1 VTTETRSR
9 PALVALLAERDFLLA
24 SLADL
29 EREHAAGDVA
39 EADFSALRS
48 RYVTRAAEALREIER
63 LETDDARPKGL
74 IAVRPPGFRQFLGER
89 RVRRSLMA
97 IGCICVAGIALLV
110 AAKLAG
116 VRLPGESAT
125 GTVNVPSQ
133 VLVREELAQAS
144 VLGSE
149 RQVSPA
155 VALYD
160 TVLQQ
165 VPNQPEA
172 LTYRG
177 WLIRLAGLQAH
188 SAATVRTGD
197 ASLAHAVAVA
207 PGYADGRALYGV
219 ALLED
224 AHASG
229 RALQQFRAFAADRP
243 SNSLL
248 AAVGPKAAAAFVA
261 SHAKLPTA
269 LAPYAR

>member
-1 VTTETRSR
+1 MTTGIRSR
-9 PALVALLAERDFLLA
+9 PALDALLAERDFLLA

-39 EADFSALRS
+39 DEDFSILRG
-48 RYVTRAAEALREIER
+48 RYITRAAEALREIER
-63 LETDDARPKGL
+63 LEERRSQPVDAVSSRRPGL
-74 IAVRPPGFRQFLGER
+74 RRRLGQR
-89 RVRRSLMA
+89 RVRRVLIA
-97 IGCICVAGIALLV
+97 TGCICVAGIAFLV

-149 RQVSPA
+149 RQVSAA

-177 WLIRLAGLQAH
+177 WLIRLAGLQAR
-188 SAATVRTGD
+188 SAVTVRTGD

-207 PGYADGRALYGV
+207 PGYPDARALYGI

-224 AHASG
+224 THSTG
-229 RALQQFRAFAADRP
+229 RALQQFRAFASDRP
-243 SNSLL
+243 SNALL
-248 AAVGPKAAAAFVA
+248 GAVGPKMAAAFVA
-261 SHAKLPTA
+261 AHATLPFV
-269 LAPYAR
+269 LAPFAR